1 MWQEVPLRNL
11 KDFVLTIS
19 AIPLGTSRLEAEQI
33 SCEISTGMS
42 FDFFGRSMQMMLFV
56 KDASGLSKSTNELD
70 VILLSCHCYLN
81 LSLIILST
89 HFPEGVFQSFNCTA
103 SATFF
108 QFQREIT
115 VYRSLCF
122 FSSESQPAGPITR
135 TKRANV
141 KLRKVRQ
148 RQYQRYGRYMKEL
161 VRNGGII
168 MDFIRVRKSIFNHQ
182 SWKYHQI

>member
-19 AIPLGTSRLEAEQI
+19 AISLGTSRLEAEQI

-42 FDFFGRSMQMMLFV
+42 FGFFWAINV
-56 KDASGLSKSTNELD
+56 DD
-70 VILLSCHCYLN
+70 VIYEGCKWPVEEHKRIGCYTFIVSLLSQPIVDHFKYS
-81 LSLIILST
+81 LSCGRFLELQLYCQCNVLPILARNS
-89 HFPEGVFQSFNCTA
+89 
-103 SATFF
+103 
-108 QFQREIT
+108 
-115 VYRSLCF
+115 SLQKFMF
-122 FSSESQPAGPITR
+122 FSSESQPAGLITK

-148 RQYQRYGRYMKEL
+148 RWYKRYGRYMKEL

-168 MDFIRVRKSIFNHQ
+168 MDFIRVRKSLFNHQ